1 MSDSWGQ
8 EDRREE
14 LSPALASGAYTAVDW
29 TAGLH
34 WEKQG
39 WTCVLNTY
47 ATSSWRGSHG
57 NLCGSQDYNKKNWKI
72 GQLQNENVVLWLH
85 KPGPISPSLACFTL
99 YLCTNQTTM
108 QVESRRNPVLR
119 EGPLGSQHHPPLKT
133 DPGSLFPASELVKPF
148 SLQYPNLLYILSLF
162 YLCGCLLREP
172 RFLQRRQY
180 AIIATNKH
188 LIYTVW
194 ICFSEVKGNGK

>member
-1 MSDSWGQ
+1 MIL
-8 EDRREE
+8 EDRKTEE
-14 LSPALASGAYTAVDW
+14 KNWAQPWHQELTLQCTGQLGCT
-29 TAGLH
+29 
-34 WEKQG
+34 EKSRAE
-39 WTCVLNTY
+39 TCVLNTY

-57 NLCGSQDYNKKNWKI
+57 NLCGSQDCNKRNWKI
-72 GQLQNENVVLWLH
+72 NQLQNENVVLWLH

-108 QVESRRNPVLR
+108 QEESRRNPVLR
-119 EGPLGSQHHPPLKT
+119 EGPLGSQYHPPLKT

-180 AIIATNKH
+180 AIIAMNKH
-188 LIYTVW
+188 IIYTVW
-194 ICFSEVKGNGK
+194 ICFSEVEGNGK